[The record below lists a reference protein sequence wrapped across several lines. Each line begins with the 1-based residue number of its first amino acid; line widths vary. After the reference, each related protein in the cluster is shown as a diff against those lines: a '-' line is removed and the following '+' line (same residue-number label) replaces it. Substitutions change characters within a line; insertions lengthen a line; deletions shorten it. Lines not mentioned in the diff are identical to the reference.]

1 MRGLAEARARGPLV
15 MILVMGFLGISVLHL
30 LLTIAT
36 SQSVYELSDLKR
48 EKRELDTTS
57 QILAEEVA
65 SLSSQQNLL
74 TTASKL
80 GMVSNSNPVFLR
92 LDDQKVLG
100 KPKPAL
106 GSSSQSRNLVANS
119 AMIKVATP
127 KQKTAPASTS
137 EPEKL
142 PEQEAA
148 PVTTVS
154 AIPASPTR

>member
-1 MRGLAEARARGPLV
+1 MRGIAQARARGPLV
-15 MILVMGFLGISVLHL
+15 MILVMGFLGISILHL

-74 TTASKL
+74 NTAAKL
-80 GMVSNSNPVFLR
+80 GMVANSNPVFLR

-100 KPKPAL
+100 KPKPAA

-127 KQKTAPASTS
+127 KQKAAPASTT
-137 EPEKL
+137 EPKPLPEK
-142 PEQEAA
+142 EDSS
-148 PVTTVS
+148 VKTVS

>member
-1 MRGLAEARARGPLV
+1 MRGITQRTRARGPIG
-15 MILVMGFLGISVLHL
+15 MILVVGFLAISILHL

-65 SLSSQQNLL
+65 SLSSHQNLL
-74 TTASKL
+74 STATKL
-80 GMVSNSNPVFLR
+80 GMVANSNPVFLR

-100 KPKPAL
+100 KPRPAL
-106 GSSSQSRNLVANS
+106 YSSSQSRNLVANS
-119 AMIKVATP
+119 AMIKIAP
-127 KQKTAPASTS
+127 AKQKAAPASTNEPKKLS
-137 EPEKL
+137 EV
-142 PEQEAA
+142 AI
-148 PVTTVS
+148 VS

>member
-1 MRGLAEARARGPLV
+1 MRGFAQAKARGPLV
-15 MILVMGFLGISVLHL
+15 MIVVMGFLAISLLHL

-57 QILAEEVA
+57 QILSEEVA

-74 TTASKL
+74 NTASKL

-106 GSSSQSRNLVANS
+106 GTSSQSRNLVANS
-119 AMIKVATP
+119 SMIKQAP
-127 KQKTAPASTS
+127 AKQKAAPAST
-137 EPEKL
+137 EQPQQL
-142 PEQEAA
+142 PVVAE
-148 PVTTVS
+148 VSTVS
-154 AIPASPTR
+154 AIPVSPTR

>member
-1 MRGLAEARARGPLV
+1 MRSIAQARARGPLV
-15 MILVMGFLGISVLHL
+15 MILVMGFLAISVLHL
-30 LLTIAT
+30 LLTIQT

-65 SLSSQQNLL
+65 SLSSHQNLL
-74 TTASKL
+74 NTAAKL

-106 GSSSQSRNLVANS
+106 GTSSQSRNLVANS

-127 KQKTAPASTS
+127 KQKAQPAST
-137 EPEKL
+137 EEPKQLPEK
-142 PEQEAA
+142 QAA
-148 PVTTVS
+148 SVSTVS

>member
-1 MRGLAEARARGPLV
+1 MKFPAQTRARGPLV
-15 MILVMGFLGISVLHL
+15 MILVLGFLAISLLHL

-74 TTASKL
+74 NTAAKL
-80 GMVSNSNPVFLR
+80 GMVANSNPVFLR
-92 LDDQKVLG
+92 LEDQEVLG

-119 AMIKVATP
+119 AMIEITP
-127 KQKTAPASTS
+127 AKQEAAPASTVK
-137 EPEKL
+137 PQKL
-142 PEQEAA
+142 AE
-148 PVTTVS
+148 VVKVS
-154 AIPASPTR
+154 AIPVSPTR

>member
-1 MRGLAEARARGPLV
+1 L
-15 MILVMGFLGISVLHL
+15 LHL

-57 QILAEEVA
+57 QILSEEVA

-74 TTASKL
+74 NTASKL

-119 AMIKVATP
+119 SMIKQAP
-127 KQKTAPASTS
+127 AKQKAAPASTLQ
-137 EPEKL
+137 PEQL
-142 PEQEAA
+142 PEVAE
-148 PVTTVS
+148 VSTVS

>member
-1 MRGLAEARARGPLV
+1 MKFPAQTRARGPLV
-15 MILVMGFLGISVLHL
+15 MILVLGFLAISLLHL

-74 TTASKL
+74 NTAAKL
-80 GMVSNSNPVFLR
+80 GMVANSNPVFLR
-92 LDDQKVLG
+92 LEDQEVLG

-119 AMIKVATP
+119 AMIEITP
-127 KQKTAPASTS
+127 AKQEAAPASTVK
-137 EPEKL
+137 PQKL
-142 PEQEAA
+142 AEVVKA
-148 PVTTVS
+148 S
-154 AIPASPTR
+154 AIPVSPTR

>member
-1 MRGLAEARARGPLV
+1 MKGLAQTRARGPLV
-15 MILVMGFLGISVLHL
+15 MIIALGLLAISVMHL

-74 TTASKL
+74 NSAAKL

-106 GSSSQSRNLVANS
+106 GSTSQYRNLVANS
-119 AMIKVATP
+119 SMIKVVPA
-127 KQKTAPASTS
+127 KQNTAPASTS
-137 EPEKL
+137 KPKRLTETSK
-142 PEQEAA
+142 
-148 PVTTVS
+148 VFDVS

>member
-1 MRGLAEARARGPLV
+1 MRGLAQTKARGPLV
-15 MILVMGFLGISVLHL
+15 MILVMGFLAISILHL

-57 QILAEEVA
+57 QIVAEEVA
-65 SLSSQQNLL
+65 ALASQQNLL
-74 TTASKL
+74 NTASKL
-80 GMVSNSNPVFLR
+80 GMVTNSNPVFLR

-119 AMIKVATP
+119 SMIKQAP
-127 KQKTAPASTS
+127 AKQKAAPASTETPKPLS
-137 EPEKL
+137 GVPE
-142 PEQEAA
+142 
-148 PVTTVS
+148 VSTVS

>member
-1 MRGLAEARARGPLV
+1 MRGFAQTRARGPLV
-15 MILVMGFLGISVLHL
+15 MIVVMGFLAISLLHL

-57 QILAEEVA
+57 QILSEEVA

-74 TTASKL
+74 NTASKL

-119 AMIKVATP
+119 SMIKQAP
-127 KQKTAPASTS
+127 AKQKAAPASTLQ
-137 EPEKL
+137 PEQL
-142 PEQEAA
+142 PEVAE
-148 PVTTVS
+148 VSTVS